1 MDTTNF
7 FHSAKFDF
15 ISYKHAK
22 SCSKKLTNFY
32 SHAHS
37 GHEVLYILEGT
48 PSFGFEENSLALKS
62 GDIVI
67 IPPQQYH
74 FLKVAPNDNY
84 ERISL
89 LLYPKQLNLDVRLDK
104 AVVISDNHKMLQRQ
118 LKDFSYY
125 YEHCDEELRKE
136 IFEIKT
142 RELIFT
148 INHLLPSDD
157 VLLHSMVNATL
168 RNILQYVN
176 ENIKKNI
183 TVADISKHC
192 FLSEGHIFH
201 LFSEKLNTS
210 PMHYVK
216 TKKMLLAQSLIQE
229 TDSKQAISVIAQ
241 DLGFDDY
248 SVFYRNYLKFFG
260 RKPSDDLRK

>member
-7 FHSAKFDF
+7 LHSLKFDF
-15 ISYKHAK
+15 INYKHAK
-22 SCSKKLTNFY
+22 SCSKKLTYFD

-37 GHEVLYILEGT
+37 GYEILYIIEGT
-48 PSFGFEENSLALKS
+48 PSFGFEENSLALKA
-62 GDIVI
+62 GDVLI

-74 FLKVAPNDNY
+74 FLQVAPNDNY

-89 LLYPKQLNLDVRLDK
+89 LLFSKQLNLDVRLNKVILLSDK
-104 AVVISDNHKMLQRQ
+104 QKALQRI

-125 YEHCDEELRKE
+125 YKHCDKQLLKE
-136 IFEIKT
+136 IFAIKMQ
-142 RELIFT
+142 ELIFML
-148 INHLLPSDD
+148 NHLLPSDD
-157 VLLHSMVNATL
+157 VLLHPTADGTMRT
-168 RNILQYVN
+168 ILQYVN
-176 ENIKKNI
+176 ANIKKNI

-216 TKKMLLAQSLIQE
+216 TKKMLLAQSLISE
-229 TDSKQAISVIAQ
+229 TDNRQSINLIAQ
-241 DLGFDDY
+241 TLGFDDY